1 MHFKTIEDYFN
12 AATSHG
18 FEIVDFTE
26 ARVSAE
32 DMNSNISFFSNVNG
46 HPLHIVMKIRK
57 PMATNNGAALSSIN
71 TLDLLPKKLNW
82 PRTVT
87 NNVENSLVMWLPP
100 AANDEL
106 VDAALQ
112 VHEKGISVD
121 DLVIGK
127 DIDLPHKSRLAR
139 ENVLL
144 AATKHFADAVR
155 SRLLHETGA
164 VIVKGLDMNALG
176 GVEQLDKMT
185 HCSKIAYFI
194 LSEHIGTVDVAARG
208 KLFDVKRCVLRANEL
223 HLYSLA
229 PHLVSAY
236 LTIFLSCHFP
246 FFSVPTS
253 MPCLNRMIMSSFQC
267 QILKLD
273 GTLMVPRRIGFM
285 MLCLSC
291 AFLLLQREESFEF
304 PTLVSRPCFLS
315 HTIALFSHLF

>member
-18 FEIVDFTE
+18 FEIVDFAE
-26 ARVSAE
+26 ARVSAK

-57 PMATNNGAALSSIN
+57 PMATNNSAALGSIN

-82 PRTVT
+82 PSTVT

-106 VDAALQ
+106 IDAALQ

-121 DLVIGK
+121 DLVIEK
-127 DIDLPHKSRLAR
+127 DIDLPPKSRLAR
-139 ENVLL
+139 ENVLFV
-144 AATKHFADAVR
+144 ATKHFAEAVR

-176 GVEQLDKMT
+176 GVEQLDMMT
-185 HCSKIAYFI
+185 QCSKIAYFI
-194 LSEHIGTVDVAARG
+194 LAEHIGIVDATARG

-223 HLYSLA
+223 KLYSHA
-229 PHLVSAY
+229 PHLVLCISH
-236 LTIFLSCHFP
+236 HFP
-246 FFSVPTS
+246 PVSLPLLFSANIDAMSKLNDNVLFSVSDTEAGWHT
-253 MPCLNRMIMSSFQC
+253 
-267 QILKLD
+267 D
-273 GTLMVPRRIGFM
+273 GASKDRVYDVVSLLCISPSTTGGKFRISNACESTL
-285 MLCLSC
+285 
-291 AFLLLQREESFEF
+291 FLL
-304 PTLVSRPCFLS
+304 
-315 HTIALFSHLF
+315 HTIALFSYLL